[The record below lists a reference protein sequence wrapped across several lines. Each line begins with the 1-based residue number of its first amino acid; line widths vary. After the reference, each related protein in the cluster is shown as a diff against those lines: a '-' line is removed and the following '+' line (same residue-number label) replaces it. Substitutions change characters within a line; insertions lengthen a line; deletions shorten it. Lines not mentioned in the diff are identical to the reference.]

1 MHYYEYFLTATGQLN
16 AKSEIFRRPGAL
28 IMNDDGGYGCIHP
41 WPELGD
47 ASLEEELDALRQ
59 GTPLSLGKRT
69 LECAAVDA
77 KARAEGI
84 NLFDNLIIPESH
96 ATLPP
101 SVSPSTVRIMALHGF
116 RAGKIKALANIESTR
131 ERLITLASMVPEWRW
146 RLDFN
151 AVLTPSEAMKFWKTL
166 PDELKEKIDFIEDPC
181 SFTQESWQQL
191 AMDGLPIACD
201 LGSDICHQ
209 PKITF
214 DIPMVRVI
222 KPARER
228 TPKPHT
234 GLHVFTSVMDHP
246 IGQLWAAY
254 CAACYYQDTPKDQIP
269 LCGLCTH
276 LLFKKDAFIEA
287 LGDLSPMINA
297 PEGTGLGFD
306 DLLSKLDWKK
316 LK

>member
-1 MHYYEYFLTATGQLN
+1 MHYHEYFLVAQGQLN

-28 IMNDDGGYGCIHP
+28 IMNDEGGFGCIHP

-47 ASLEEELDALRQ
+47 ATLEKELDAIRR
-59 GTPLSLGKRT
+59 GDPLSLGKRA
-69 LECAAVDA
+69 LECAKVDA

-84 NLFDNLIIPESH
+84 SLFHDLRIPESH

-101 SVSPSTVRIMALHGF
+101 SISPSTVRIMANHGF
-116 RAGKIKALANIESTR
+116 RAGKIKALANIDSTR
-131 ERLITLASMVPEWRW
+131 ERLTTLAAMAPHWRW

-151 AVLTPSEAMKFWKTL
+151 AVLTVNEAAGFWKSL
-166 PDELKEKIDFIEDPC
+166 PGELKQKIDFIEDPC
-181 SFTQESWQQL
+181 NFTQESWQQL
-191 AMDGLPIACD
+191 TMEGLPIACD

-209 PKITF
+209 PKITI

-228 TPKPHT
+228 SPKLRT
-234 GLHVFTSVMDHP
+234 GSHVFTSVMDHP

-254 CAACYYQDTPKDQIP
+254 CAAYYYNDTPQNEVP

-287 LGDLSPMINA
+287 LGDISPTINV

-306 DLLSKLDWKK
+306 DLLTGLEWKK

>member
-1 MHYYEYFLTATGQLN
+1 MHYHEYFLEAKGQLN

-28 IMNDDGGYGCIHP
+28 IVNDEGGYGCIHP

-47 ASLEEELDALRQ
+47 ASLEEELDALKQ
-59 GTPLSLGKRT
+59 GKPLPLGKRA

-77 KARAEGI
+77 EAREQGR
-84 NLFDNLIIPESH
+84 NLFENLTIPESH

-101 SVSPSTVRIMALHGF
+101 SVSPATVRIMALHGF

-131 ERLITLASMVPEWRW
+131 ERLATLAAMVPEWRW
-146 RLDFN
+146 RIDFN
-151 AVLTPSEAMKFWKTL
+151 AILSPSEAAGFWKNL
-166 PDELKEKIDFIEDPC
+166 SDELRQKIDFIEDPC
-181 SFTQESWQQL
+181 NFTQESWQQL

-228 TPKPHT
+228 SPKAESGKHI
-234 GLHVFTSVMDHP
+234 FTTVMDHP

-254 CAACYYQDTPKDQIP
+254 CAADYYRNTPQGEIP

-276 LLFKKDAFIEA
+276 LLFKKDPFIEA
-287 LGDLSPMINA
+287 LGDISPRITI

-306 DLLSKLDWKK
+306 DLLAGLEWKK